1 MIIGLRGRPVL
12 SYEHGAVNS
21 RSSNTFGTATRPLF
35 WPQPET
41 VTRDADGNLTS
52 DSLWTNRW
60 DAENRRTVIESTAGL
75 PPAAQRREQWTLLP
89 DGRWIER
96 IVSTNNGTAYFP
108 AFTNR
113 YVWDGQVLLAVLDG
127 ENHPVVTLM
136 RGLDLSGTM
145 QGAGGVG
152 GLLAVSLRNE
162 GTHFVCYDGNG
173 NVVALVNAADGSE
186 SGRYEYGPFGE
197 PVRVTGPAAKA
208 NPLRFS
214 TQYADDVTGQV
225 KYLFRDYDP
234 DRGRWLNRDPIG
246 EVGGNNLYNFVG
258 NDPIRRIDSLGL
270 LFWGCSRNPCAD
282 PCGDAKRKGLG
293 AGSYGFVVCCG
304 GKKYSCVNSPGVT
317 TNKKAQK
324 IATAC
329 ITEHENDHHDD
340 IDCPPGPGVTQPPY
354 KSGKDPNAEECSA
367 YKKHLACLQSHLKDC
382 GGDPACEKDVQAEIS
397 RVEGRIRQ
405 TCGGTP

>member
-1 MIIGLRGRPVL
+1 
-12 SYEHGAVNS
+12 
-21 RSSNTFGTATRPLF
+21 LF
-35 WPQPET
+35 WPQREAIAP
-41 VTRDADGNLTS
+41 DADGNLTS

-60 DAENRRTVIESTAGL
+60 DAQNRRTVIESRAGL

-113 YVWDGQVLLAVLDG
+113 YVWDGQVLLALLDG

-152 GLLAVSLRNE
+152 GPLAVSLRDR

-186 SGRYEYGPFGE
+186 GGRYEYGPFGE
-197 PVRVTGPAAKA
+197 PLRVTGPVAKA

-214 TQYADDVTGQV
+214 THYADDETGQV

-234 DRGRWLNRDPIG
+234 DRGRWPNRDPIA
-246 EVGGNNLYNFVG
+246 ERGGLNL
-258 NDPIRRIDSLGL
+258 
-270 LFWGCSRNPCAD
+270 
-282 PCGDAKRKGLG
+282 
-293 AGSYGFVVCCG
+293 YGFVR
-304 GKKYSCVNSPGVT
+304 NNPA
-317 TNKKAQK
+317 NL
-324 IATAC
+324 
-329 ITEHENDHHDD
+329 
-340 IDCPPGPGVTQPPY
+340 IDSDGRAPMGWPVVPPPGYPPSIPPKPPSDTSIRKCNRKIENPSNDFVIGCANLRGHDYFDWPDGDGGRDGIGYPGQDTLPTSEAGSQPRFCRP
-354 KSGKDPNAEECSA
+354 C
-367 YKKHLACLQSHLKDC
+367 
-382 GGDPACEKDVQAEIS
+382 
-397 RVEGRIRQ
+397 
-405 TCGGTP
+405 